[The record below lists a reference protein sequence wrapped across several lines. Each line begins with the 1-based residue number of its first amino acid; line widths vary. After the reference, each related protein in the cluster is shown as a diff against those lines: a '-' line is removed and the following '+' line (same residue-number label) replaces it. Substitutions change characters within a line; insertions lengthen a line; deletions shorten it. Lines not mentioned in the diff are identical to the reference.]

1 MKWRRR
7 RFQRA
12 RKKAREATWKTFRA
26 PAVAKVR
33 EPRWPWKHPRKEI
46 VGALGEALQQDE
58 CESAL
63 AALND
68 PLQGP
73 YL

>member
-26 PAVAKVR
+26 PAS
-33 EPRWPWKHPRKEI
+33 
-46 VGALGEALQQDE
+46 ALHKQGHDTSEAWFE
-58 CESAL
+58 AAL
-63 AALND
+63 AAQND
-68 PLQGP
+68 RLQGP
-73 YL
+73 FYGS